1 VYSRTSNALLAAV
14 PLSLSFNS
22 AGFRGGAL
30 ALNDNTS
37 LAINEGARVTGNS
50 VVNGLGGG
58 LAMNAGALYFGAKTI
73 VFSNNSAQSGSALYL
88 ASSTTSVVT
97 FATASAASSAA
108 ASKPGALVIDGNK
121 CRGAGGTVYWITD
134 ALFAPAAKDLFG
146 FGSSTNYLL
155 AGYAGYRRVV
165 WGRNSDLAGSG
176 IATQAM
182 FFVSP
187 PPGNG
192 SLPSRGV
199 GVGVRG
205 GRAVNGTLAPFAV
218 EHYYQALTPAVKLLV
233 TDLYGQVNT
242 SDSTTVVT
250 VTVVPGAHCSG
261 GGSISGV
268 VFATAVR
275 GVVTFANLTAF
286 CFPGGNMT
294 LQYTGT
300 LNGFER

>member
-1 VYSRTSNALLAAV
+1 
-14 PLSLSFNS
+14 
-22 AGFRGGAL
+22 
-30 ALNDNTS
+30 
-37 LAINEGARVTGNS
+37 
-50 VVNGLGGG
+50 
-58 LAMNAGALYFGAKTI
+58 
-73 VFSNNSAQSGSALYL
+73 
-88 ASSTTSVVT
+88 
-97 FATASAASSAA
+97 
-108 ASKPGALVIDGNK
+108 
-121 CRGAGGTVYWITD
+121 VYWVTD

-165 WGRNSDLAGSG
+165 WGRNSDPAGSG

-205 GRAVNGTLAPFAV
+205 GRAANGTLAPFAV

-250 VTVVPGAHCSG
+250 VTVVPEHTAPPDTTTTVSG
-261 GGSISGV
+261 LYTVKYDDGNTHYYQAIAYLEV
-268 VFATAVR
+268 VS
-275 GVVTFANLTAF
+275 TAF
-286 CFPGGNMT
+286 GLSTPVPAVVSNKAPTYRCQRQRQ
-294 LQYTGT
+294 LQSATQPDCRGT
-300 LNGFER
+300 HCPRSHETCAFHFDHDPQGQGHSG